1 MDDQITGHKKP
12 LVGFEKTDS
21 WAVEAIGPIRE
32 GKERGG
38 ISEDER
44 AIRARW

>member
-1 MDDQITGHKKP
+1 MDDQMTGHKKP
-12 LVGFEKTDS
+12 LVGFEETDS
-21 WAVEAIGPIRE
+21 LGMEAIGSIRE

-44 AIRARW
+44 AIRARR